1 MMNEKQFEQINRK
14 LDTLIKLVAGNLLK
28 DAASKTEKVKI
39 LDSLGISTK
48 EIASIVMT
56 TEESVKT
63 MKKRVRKRRKA
74 KGGKKTAKA

>member
-56 TEESVKT
+56 TEKSVKT

>member
-48 EIASIVMT
+48 EIASIVIT
-56 TEESVKT
+56 TEKSVKT

>member
-1 MMNEKQFEQINRK
+1 MNEKQFEQINRK

-56 TEESVKT
+56 TEKSVKT

>member
-48 EIASIVMT
+48 EIASIVIT